1 MPACTAIWRPLGGA
15 HRCGAV
21 RCSNDLT
28 RETLQVTLHLASVH
42 SAGMTERV
50 LVLPRGS
57 VPGGCD
63 FSGVRPADDLA
74 AMRRAVRLHGRYLGR
89 PTAEENPDF
98 KQLIPYVVV
107 RDGASVFLMERTDAG
122 GDARLHGKASIG
134 VGGHLNPVDEG
145 ADPLLAGLRR
155 EWAEELLADWEPDFR
170 LVGLLNDDSNPVG
183 AVHLGVVFTVGADG
197 RPVEVR
203 EREKLHGRFVEI
215 AEVLAAWD
223 RLETWSQ
230 LVAGALLGASRVAS

>member
-1 MPACTAIWRPLGGA
+1 MRIGR
-15 HRCGAV
+15 
-21 RCSNDLT
+21 
-28 RETLQVTLHLASVH
+28 LAL
-42 SAGMTERV
+42 MTERV
-50 LVLPRGS
+50 LVLPRES

-63 FSGVRPADDLA
+63 FGGIRLADDLA
-74 AMRRAVRLHGRYLGR
+74 ALRGAVQLHGRYLDR
-89 PTAEENPDF
+89 PVAEENPDF

-122 GDARLHGKASIG
+122 GDPRLHGKASIG

-155 EWAEELLADWEPDFR
+155 EWSEELVADWEPEFR

-183 AVHLGVVFTVGADG
+183 AVHLGVVFTVDAAG

-203 EREKLHGRFVEI
+203 EQDKLRGRFVP
-215 AEVLAAWD
+215 VAAVFAAVA

-230 LVAGALLGASRVAS
+230 LVAAVLLNEAPAAR